1 MAGQFVLRERG
12 VERGYGSARA
22 RAEQSGE
29 RGEVRGRRKGKDLTR
44 GPGLSAA
51 VTGTHGLSAG
61 GKRESRGWAGLIA
74 GPAQKKRKEMGRGG
88 VSTGWA
94 REEDWA
100 GFGFGFL
107 VSFSISIFLF
117 QTLLKPN

>member
-1 MAGQFVLRERG
+1 MGKTELTGGVSTSERGGDACGAWAVGMRER
-12 VERGYGSARA
+12 VSKERA
-22 RAEQSGE
+22 
-29 RGEVRGRRKGKDLTR
+29 
-44 GPGLSAA
+44 GP
-51 VTGTHGLSAG
+51 GTHGLSAG

-88 VSTGWA
+88 VRTGWA
-94 REEDWA
+94 REEEWA
-100 GFGFGFL
+100 GFGFVFL